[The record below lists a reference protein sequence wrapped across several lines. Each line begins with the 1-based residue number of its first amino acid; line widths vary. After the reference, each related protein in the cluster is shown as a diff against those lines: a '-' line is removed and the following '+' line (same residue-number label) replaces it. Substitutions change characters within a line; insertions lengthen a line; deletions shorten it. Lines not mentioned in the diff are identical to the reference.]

1 MKVRVEGLTK
11 RYGYDAALEDVTLEL
26 EPGRIAVV
34 LGLNGAGK
42 STLLHCLAGLIAP
55 TEGRILF
62 DGEPFHRDR
71 VDVRQRFA
79 FLPDFPPF
87 FPAMT
92 VIEHCAMTLRLYGKD
107 DESAEDRVF
116 DLLKRFDM
124 LPLAT
129 SHLGTLSR
137 GQVYKAALIAVF
149 AAEPELFLFDEPMA
163 SGMDALG
170 LREFR
175 DMVRAFT
182 SRGGTALYTTQIL
195 SVAEQFSDEVIL
207 LHKGRLH
214 ASGPLGSLTRGRD
227 FEEVFAMLRDE
238 PSTV

>member
-1 MKVRVEGLTK
+1 MNVRVVGLTK
-11 RYGYDAALEDVTLEL
+11 RYGREMALDGVTVDL

-55 TEGRILF
+55 SRGHILF
-62 DGEPFHRDR
+62 DGEAFHRDR

-79 FLPDFPPF
+79 FLPDFPLF
-87 FPAMT
+87 FTSMT
-92 VIEHCAMTLRLYGKD
+92 VLEHCAMTLRLYGKD
-107 DESAEDRVF
+107 DEEAETRVVE
-116 DLLKRFDM
+116 LLKRFD
-124 LPLAT
+124 LLSLANAQ
-129 SHLGTLSR
+129 LATLSR
-137 GQVYKAALIAVF
+137 GQAYKAALVAVF
-149 AAEPELFLFDEPMA
+149 AAEPDLLMFDEPMA

-175 DMVRAFT
+175 KMARYFA
-182 SRGGTALYTTQIL
+182 SRGGTVLYTTQII

-214 ASGPLGSLTRGRD
+214 VSGPLPALAQGQE
-227 FEEVFAMLRDE
+227 FEDVFAALRE
-238 PSTV
+238 ES